1 MSILSQGSEQLLCHN
16 PGCSEIHAMAIV
28 QGRLHLMGEG
38 HGLVFD
44 IPYEEVEQVYGAA
57 EGTSLHVA

>member
-1 MSILSQGSEQLLCHN
+1 MSVLSQGSEQLLCHN

-28 QGRLHLMGEG
+28 QERLHLIREG
-38 HGLVFD
+38 YGRVFD

>member
-1 MSILSQGSEQLLCHN
+1 
-16 PGCSEIHAMAIV
+16 MAIV
-28 QGRLHLMGEG
+28 QGRLHLMRQG

>member
-1 MSILSQGSEQLLCHN
+1 
-16 PGCSEIHAMAIV
+16 MAIV
-28 QGRLHLMGEG
+28 QERLHLIREG
-38 HGLVFD
+38 YGRVFD